1 MAFCRYSDM
10 NRSTTL
16 ALASVPAA
24 AGFAWRGYRKAAE
37 RIADHPWTEPD
48 LPGERREL
56 TTHWGSLSYRF
67 VQGDNRQPPLVLI
80 HGWGKS
86 GDSAW
91 WPLMSELDRNLV
103 VVDLPG
109 HGFSSLHE
117 PFTFALAAEA
127 VERAVVHAEVNA
139 PVVVAHSMG
148 APVALTSIRRG
159 DPWLFSGLI
168 VMASSAYWVRPR
180 IRVMMAMAPYA
191 MAPGSPFLVHTQ
203 RTELRE
209 SPELAPYLV
218 WAYSRRPSPRVLNES
233 AACLRRFDARRW
245 FDLSLP
251 PTTWVVTTEDGVL
264 AHRHQR
270 ASARYFDT
278 DVVEVAAPHSLV
290 VQSPE
295 VVSQVIADFEPRAP
309 EEIIVEI
316 DRDEAAD
323 LSPAQTDRSHT

>member
-1 MAFCRYSDM
+1 M

-37 RIADHPWTEPD
+37 SIAAHPWSEPD

-56 TTHWGSLSYRF
+56 ATRWGSLAYRYIE
-67 VQGDNRQPPLVLI
+67 GDTRQAPLVLI

-91 WPLMSELDRNLV
+91 WPLLPKLDRTVV

-127 VERAVVHAEVNA
+127 VERAVIHSEIDP

-148 APVALTSIRRG
+148 GPIALTSIRWG

-180 IRVMMAMAPYA
+180 LRVMMAMAPYA

-203 RTELRE
+203 RAELRE
-209 SPELAPYLV
+209 SPELAAYLV
-218 WAYSRRPSPRVLNES
+218 WAYSRRPTPRILNES
-233 AACLRRFDARRW
+233 AACLRRFDARKW
-245 FDLSLP
+245 SDIALP
-251 PTTWVVTTEDGVL
+251 PTTWVVATEDGVL
-264 AHRHQR
+264 APRHQLV
-270 ASARYFDT
+270 SARYFEA
-278 DVVEVAAPHSLV
+278 DVVEMATHHSLV
-290 VQSPE
+290 VQNPE
-295 VVSQVIADFEPRAP
+295 AVSNIISAFQARP

-316 DRDEAAD
+316 DGRETAD
-323 LSPAQTDRSHT
+323 LGPIQTDRRYS